1 MRNRHIQCH
10 LVNHL
15 WIIVTPSR
23 KGMML
28 GSETERGLLK
38 ENIGRSKLL
47 EVSKPEVFRK
57 KTRFFC
63 CISLFTM
70 LSMLKWFTFES
81 LSMSASRGSIQ
92 FLISELLLDLFS
104 LGYDSFDLSN
114 AASVNRSNVPVWDF
128 CFKNL
133 FRFSPLSC
141 WMFADVVVFLVIF
154 KIGF

>member
-47 EVSKPEVFRK
+47 EVSKPEVFK
-57 KTRFFC
+57 K
-63 CISLFTM
+63 
-70 LSMLKWFTFES
+70 KH
-81 LSMSASRGSIQ
+81 
-92 FLISELLLDLFS
+92 
-104 LGYDSFDLSN
+104 
-114 AASVNRSNVPVWDF
+114 
-128 CFKNL
+128 
-133 FRFSPLSC
+133 
-141 WMFADVVVFLVIF
+141 VFLLHFIVYYAINAKMIYF
-154 KIGF
+154 